1 MSWWEALLGNRWLWT
16 AVIASTS
23 AQLIKVFLILL
34 LTGRVVARV
43 LLQVALLAALVDF
56 GGDHRA
62 IVNELL
68 QFGLELGLHLG
79 SDVLLLGFSHKGLN
93 LP

>member
-1 MSWWEALLGNRWLWT
+1 MGDTLDHTGALGGGVRQDLGD
-16 AVIASTS
+16 
-23 AQLIKVFLILL
+23 LIDARLLLILL

-56 GGDHRA
+56 GGDDRA